1 MKSERGQ
8 RTLPQIG
15 YGYRCTNG
23 CQCCQRGK
31 TKIVKCF
38 LVQKD
43 GLTGIRAQSVS
54 DEVVCPY
61 IVFVFSIT
69 CTINSDFCTKHN

>member
-15 YGYRCTNG
+15 YGYRYTYG
-23 CQCCQRGK
+23 YQCCQHGK

-38 LVQKD
+38 LLVKKD
-43 GLTGIRAQSVS
+43 GLGFEPNQ
-54 DEVVCPY
+54 Y
-61 IVFVFSIT
+61 LYHL
-69 CTINSDFCTKHN
+69 TKY